1 MMFDRPLDCLADGLG
16 DARDTRPVHV
26 VRPES
31 LPDLVQELVQGTGF
45 AGSLAGWLE
54 QTGFTASAGEIALLP
69 GGAGVGAALLGLGS
83 GRQAP
88 APEVYAGL
96 PRGLPPGDWHL
107 AGPEPHDA
115 EMAVLGF
122 CLGAYR
128 FGALRDPDARPAARL
143 AMQHS
148 EGAALAGAAQAR
160 AIWLA
165 RDLVNMPAN
174 RLGPQQLAEA
184 ACEVAARFGARTA
197 LVSGADLECGYPAI
211 HAVGRGSRRAPCVMR
226 ADWQGSA
233 ADARA
238 PLVSLVGK
246 GVCFDTGGLDLK
258 TSAAMLRMKKDM
270 GGAAIM
276 LGLARLIMQR
286 DLPVRL
292 QLRLGCVENSVSG
305 DAMRPSDVIATRA
318 GLNVEIGNTDA
329 EGRLVLS
336 DLLAEACEAAPSVLI
351 DAATL
356 TGAARVA
363 LGPDLPA
370 LFSNDDDLAGALLQG
385 GIAAHDPVWR
395 LPLHPAYDSWLS
407 SPVAHLNNVSS
418 KPMAGAVTA
427 ALFLQRF
434 VKKSVRWAH
443 LDTYAWRDSASPGQ
457 PEGGDAQ
464 GLRACYKGLLRILN
478 LHGEPDQLGNIIGTE
493 PNRSPRL

>member
-1 MMFDRPLDCLADGLG
+1 MFDRPLDCLAEAEGAG
-16 DARDTRPVHV
+16 SARPVHV

-31 LPDLVQELVQGTGF
+31 LPDLVQAFAQGNGF
-45 AGSLAGWLE
+45 PGSLAGWLE
-54 QTGFTASAGEIALLP
+54 QTGFTASVGEIALLP
-69 GGAGVGAALLGLGS
+69 GEAGVGAALLGLGN
-83 GRQAP
+83 GPEAP
-88 APEVYAGL
+88 GPEVYAGL
-96 PRGLPPGDWHL
+96 PRTLPTGDWHL
-107 AGPEPHDA
+107 AGPEPSDA
-115 EMAVLGF
+115 DVAVLGY

-128 FGALRDPDARPAARL
+128 FGDFRDPDPRPAARL
-143 AMQHS
+143 AIRPGQG
-148 EGAALAGAAQAR
+148 EAGAAQAR
-160 AIWLA
+160 AVWLA

-174 RLGPQQLAEA
+174 RLGPMSLAEA
-184 ACEVAARFGARTA
+184 ACEVAARFGAATGI
-197 LVSGADLECGYPAI
+197 VSAAALECGYPAI
-211 HAVGRGSRRAPCVMR
+211 HAVGRGSSRAPCVMR

-233 ADARA
+233 ADAGA

-258 TSAAMLRMKKDM
+258 PSAAMLRMKKDM

-276 LGLARLIMQR
+276 LGLARLIMER

-329 EGRLVLS
+329 EGRLVLA
-336 DLLAEACEAAPSVLI
+336 DLLAEACDASPALLI

-370 LFSNDDDLAGALLQG
+370 LFSNDDALAAALLQG
-385 GIAAHDPVWR
+385 GLATHDPLWR
-395 LPLHPAYDSWLS
+395 LPLHAAYDSWLS
-407 SPVAHLNNVSS
+407 SPVAHLNNVSP

-443 LDTYAWRDSASPGQ
+443 LDTYAWRDSAAPGH
-457 PEGGDAQ
+457 PEGADAQ
-464 GLRACYKGLLRILN
+464 GLRACYRGLLRILN
-478 LHGEPDQLGNIIGTE
+478 LQG
-493 PNRSPRL
+493 